1 MSANEIVWFRH
12 IFEQY
17 SQLKRFIC
25 AVDSKLS
32 LCGSL
37 SLGGTGFCLVLGGE
51 VRAHVVYF
59 AQKRQLA
66 HIHIHTHA
74 KKRTDCLW
82 CPVWKGD
89 CIWATKR
96 CYSVLRAVI
105 QSQARTPSTFLR
117 IKAFPFFRQART
129 MRRILHLPKW
139 KERGQCA
146 QIMVLRHAHVSK
158 KCVRYM

>member
-66 HIHIHTHA
+66 HIHTYIRTLKNELIASGVQFEKVIAFGPQSGALFRSAGRNSKSSAHTEHFF
-74 KKRTDCLW
+74 T
-82 CPVWKGD
+82 
-89 CIWATKR
+89 
-96 CYSVLRAVI
+96 Y
-105 QSQARTPSTFLR
+105 

-129 MRRILHLPKW
+129 MRRILHLPK
-139 KERGQCA
+139 
-146 QIMVLRHAHVSK
+146 
-158 KCVRYM
+158 